1 MNTDNFSSLE
11 EANEHFRDLY
21 QADDGFNSLV
31 HEYNDAAYNSVE
43 AIETDDQIIIGCLKH
58 DSDAS
63 DFWENDES
71 AGELTLFRSKDH
83 YESIMKD
90 LKKSKKLFYLVDK
103 YEHGN
108 VHYSVASSSSY
119 PDQQWDVSS
128 GCGVFIPCQ
137 DVQDSYKKIKRKEGE
152 SEAFTYFV
160 KDSNSVLD
168 EYSKWCNGEVYGYSV
183 VVYDKQGM
191 VLEEDECWGFIG
203 EEYANQEKL
212 SVMQNYVE
220 SYQLDKLKENVII
233 EQKDAGDSKKLPFN
247 IDDENLESFQYVHLY
262 DKHIVAAKYKTENKA
277 IVYQFTEGGKKPI
290 VTHFEEWQLK
300 HGVSPEQFLN
310 GRLNSD
316 IKEILKHHLNL
327 EKEQHNIKNSV
338 KL

>member
-1 MNTDNFSSLE
+1 MNTENFSSLE
-11 EANEHFRDLY
+11 EANEHFRELY
-21 QADDGFNSLV
+21 QADDGFNSFI
-31 HEYNDAAYNSVE
+31 HEYNDAAYDSVE
-43 AIETDDQIIIGCLKH
+43 TIETEEQIIIGCLKH

-63 DFWENDES
+63 DFWENDEG
-71 AGELTLFRSKDH
+71 AGELTLFRSQDH

-119 PDQQWDVSS
+119 PDKQWDVSS

-137 DVQDSYKKIKRKEGE
+137 DVQDSYKKMKRKDGE
-152 SEAFTYFV
+152 AEAFAHFV

-183 VVYDKQGM
+183 VVYNKQGV

-212 SVMQNYVE
+212 SVMQNYVT

-233 EQKDAGDSKKLPFN
+233 EQKEATDSYQLPFK
-247 IDDENLESFQYVHLY
+247 IDNENLESFQYVHLY
-262 DKHIVAAKYKTENKA
+262 DKHIVAAKYNVENKA
-277 IVYQFTEGGKKPI
+277 IVYQFTEGEKKPI
-290 VTHFEEWQLK
+290 VTQFEEWQLK
-300 HGVSPEQFLN
+300 HGVSTEQFLN

-316 IKEILKHHLNL
+316 IKEILKYHLNL
-327 EKEQHNIKNSV
+327 EQEKQNIKNTIKV
-338 KL
+338 